1 MFYFINAFFDPLI
14 ALNVTK
20 SYSNV
25 SVIYFKFFIFVLANK
40 NVHNIYDIIKF
51 INRKYYS
58 KFNFNL
64 KFYLSL
70 KII

>member
-51 INRKYYS
+51 INRKY
-58 KFNFNL
+58 
-64 KFYLSL
+64 
-70 KII
+70 